1 VGTANYNRY
10 VGENSGLFAANTDL
24 SADEDSV
31 SGYYRI
37 YGTKA
42 VDTATEDGIRCGW
55 IGKGIKSWIVLW
67 CKRNR

>member
-1 VGTANYNRY
+1 LRLIQIYQQI
-10 VGENSGLFAANTDL
+10 
-24 SADEDSV
+24 EDSV

-67 CKRNR
+67 CRMTCTECGLVLDCLINKL